1 MTTMDPESCANL
13 GCLADFA
20 ERDLLTMARQ
30 LTELRP
36 IEPAPCAL
44 CAELGRPCLV
54 HREADDW
61 AACFA
66 GIPSPITPETIP

>member
-1 MTTMDPESCANL
+1 MTDLHSMAESVREREFAESCL
-13 GCLADFA
+13 IS
-20 ERDLLTMARQ
+20 MARH

-36 IEPAPCAL
+36 VEPAPCAL
-44 CAELGRPCLV
+44 CAELGRPCLA

-66 GIPSPITPETIP
+66 GIPSPIAPDHAA